1 MPPLN
6 KKETKQ
12 QVVGI
17 TQAEHHDI
25 LEQIEGQDTGWRY
38 ERDKDEDWLH
48 FRQRDAESLAML
60 EKRGIKVHPIDNF
73 IGKETRNAVSTLY
86 ENKRDARIIAN
97 PNLNP
102 DLVAAIGEKLSVA
115 EDDTRCDSQCFDAAY
130 KQAGVGLSWLEV
142 HRNNNPV
149 ETPYQISEA
158 PRNEL
163 FRDET
168 VPLRE
173 WYNGRWMYQRKY
185 IHWKV
190 AQAVWPDKA
199 KEIKRLF
206 ETRGTFDWQP
216 PEGGD
221 STGLFSSLDDHEF
234 WTKEERNWLDD
245 DKGLIN
251 IGVAYVKKTKSGLV
265 LFVPGSGS
273 FVFDKENPS
282 HLRLASQPNSQI
294 VKAPVTVMHRTWFAG
309 PLVLGSDIVKSGKF
323 PYVPFF
329 FYIDGRTGYP
339 YGISRFIMSL
349 QAEHN
354 ARSANDLWN
363 LGSMRIKMTN
373 GAVDMPVEEFVK
385 TVSRP
390 DAVIT
395 LKLDHMAEG
404 GIYEEK
410 REYELSEEQYKR
422 NVDLRQSMREG
433 AGTDDAKEGFAGTPD
448 NLDFMAPGKSL
459 SMLKS
464 NFEESRMAV
473 LERLLD
479 FVLEDSLGEETVA
492 IPAKIMAS
500 ERTVVLNRPLEDG
513 TVENDVALFKG
524 KVRLHDIPSS
534 PERARKEMVSL
545 SEIAKSVKHEGM
557 QNKIAPWVV
566 SQSGIPYKEELA
578 RELREVAETP
588 SEEQIKERV
597 NEAVEAAL
605 LKGQIDL
612 KKMELG
618 IRQQEADVKEMSATA
633 KAEKDEADAA
643 LTEVK
648 QASENIQQIYAAMQ
662 AAMAIW
668 QNAGI
673 IPIGQQVLNS
683 GGFEDQDKSP
693 VVSSPSQVSTPA
705 QDKGNAYLGS
715 ESPNAGGIKDQQGV
729 SSSVE
734 PVGPM
739 NTSPLSPPVVQ
750 ATPQAPNIESA
761 SMPPLNERAEEGV
774 NEGIE
779 MQGNQV
785 NSNETEDKGDI

>member
-1 MPPLN
+1 MSVNN
-6 KKETKQ
+6 KKI
-12 QVVGI
+12 GI

-73 IGKETRNAVSTLY
+73 IGKETRNAVSFLY
-86 ENKRDARIIAN
+86 ENKRDARIVAN
-97 PNLNP
+97 PNLNS

-149 ETPYQISEA
+149 ESPYQISEA

-185 IHWKV
+185 IHWKL
-190 AQAVWPDKA
+190 AQAIWPSKA
-199 KEIKRLF
+199 KMIKELF

-216 PEGGD
+216 PEGGN
-221 STGLFSSLDDHEF
+221 STGLFSSLDDYEF

-251 IGVAYVKKTKSGLV
+251 IGVAYVKKTKPGLI
-265 LFVPGSGS
+265 LFVPGSGN
-273 FVFDKENPS
+273 FVFDKENHS
-282 HLRLASQPNSQI
+282 HLRLAAKPDSRI

-309 PLVLGSDIVKSGKF
+309 PLILGSDIVKSGKF

-385 TVSRP
+385 VVSRP
-390 DAVIT
+390 DAVIP
-395 LKLDHMAEG
+395 LKLDHMIEG

-433 AGTDDAKEGFAGTPD
+433 AGTDDAKNGFQGTPD

-464 NFEESRMAV
+464 NFEESRMHV
-473 LERLLD
+473 LGRLLD
-479 FVLEDSLGEETVA
+479 FVLEDSLGEETVS

-500 ERTVVLNRPLEDG
+500 ERVVTLNRQLEDG

-524 KVRLHDIPSS
+524 KVRLHDMPSS
-534 PERARKEMVSL
+534 PERARREMVSL
-545 SEIAKSVKHEGM
+545 SEIAKSVKHEGI

-578 RELREVAETP
+578 RELREVVETP
-588 SEEQIKERV
+588 SEAQIQERID
-597 NEAVEAAL
+597 EAVKAAL
-605 LKGQIDL
+605 LNGQIDL
-612 KKMELG
+612 KKMELE
-618 IRQQEADVKEMSATA
+618 IKRQEVNIKEMSATA
-633 KAEKDEADAA
+633 KAEKDEAEAS

-648 QASENIQQIYAAMQ
+648 QASERIQQIYAAMQ

-673 IPIGQQVLNS
+673 VPIGQQALNS
-683 GGFEDQDKSP
+683 SGFEDQDKPP
-693 VVSSPSQVSTPA
+693 VVSPSSQILAPA
-705 QDKGNAYLGS
+705 QVQGKSNLGS
-715 ESPNAGGIKDQQGV
+715 DVTSAGGAGGIEAQQNV
-729 SSSVE
+729 SSGVK

-739 NTSPLSPPVVQ
+739 NTSPLSPPRVQ
-750 ATPQAPNIESA
+750 ETPQITNIESA
-761 SMPPLNERAEEGV
+761 SAPPLDIRAEEGV
-774 NEGIE
+774 NKGIE

-785 NSNETEDKGDI
+785 TSNSNEYKGDM